1 MCSVYFLPSVPL
13 PLDDKGVE
21 SMGAWFCRL
30 WVGICAFISWTLRRW
45 GFRRRAPLRYFKP
58 PRPVS
63 SKLYPAHG
71 RRKPEW
77 VRLAV
82 LALSEQ
88 LPHAGYRTLAYCFN
102 LRHAGQIDGH
112 GQAVSVSK
120 SFVSALLRQ
129 QRYAAVRAS
138 QRAYVATREP
148 IQTTWGMDL
157 TGLPLVDGSSVAVFG
172 VIDHG
177 SRAILSLS
185 PVVRRNSLVLLG
197 KLLIAMGSY
206 GLPRAVRTD
215 NEAVFK
221 SWMFAVILKS
231 LGVRQ
236 QFTKLASPWQNGRI
250 ERFWRTLK
258 FELQTKPRQSIAQG
272 IAVQTRM
279 KFASVA
285 AIGCLLES
293 FKDGYNGQRPHQSLK
308 GATPAAVWNGQV
320 KKAREKLCA
329 ARPATTRRQKQ
340 PREPPAPKR

>member
-1 MCSVYFLPSVPL
+1 
-13 PLDDKGVE
+13 
-21 SMGAWFCRL
+21 MGARFCRL
-30 WVGICAFISWTLRRW
+30 WVGIGAFMRW
-45 GFRRRAPLRYFKP
+45 LKQRLGIGRTAPVRYRRAL
-58 PRPVS
+58 RPVS

-77 VRLAV
+77 VRLGV
-82 LALSEQ
+82 LALALE
-88 LPHAGYRTLAYCFN
+88 LPRAGYRTLAYCFN
-102 LRHAGQIDGH
+102 LRHASEPDGH
-112 GQAVSVSK
+112 GRAVSVSK
-120 SFVSALLRQ
+120 SFVSALLCQ
-129 QRYAAVRAS
+129 QRYAAVQES
-138 QRAYVATREP
+138 QRAYVAKREP

-177 SRAILSLS
+177 SRVILNLS

-206 GLPRAVRTD
+206 GLPKSVRSD

-221 SWMFAVILKS
+221 SLIFRGVLKL

-236 QFTKLASPWQNGRI
+236 QFTALASPWQNGRI

-258 FELQTKPRQSIAQG
+258 FELQTKTRQSIAQG

-285 AIGCLLES
+285 AMGCLLET

-308 GATPAAVWNGQV
+308 GATPATAWNGQV
-320 KKAREKLCA
+320 AKVRAKLGA
-329 ARPATTRRQKQ
+329 PRPAACRRRKQ
-340 PREPPAPKR
+340 PRAPPAPRR

>member
-1 MCSVYFLPSVPL
+1 M
-13 PLDDKGVE
+13 
-21 SMGAWFCRL
+21 
-30 WVGICAFISWTLRRW
+30 LRRW

-58 PRPVS
+58 LRPVS

-82 LALSEQ
+82 LALALE
-88 LPHAGYRTLAYCFN
+88 LPRAGYRTLAYCFN
-102 LRHAGQIDGH
+102 LRHASQPDGH
-112 GQAVSVSK
+112 GRAVSVSK

-129 QRYAAVRAS
+129 QRYAAVQAS
-138 QRAYVATREP
+138 QRAYAAKREP

-157 TGLPLVDGSSVAVFG
+157 TGLPTMDGSSVAVFG

-177 SRAILSLS
+177 SRAVLSLS
-185 PVVRRNSLVLLG
+185 PMVKRNRLVLLG

-206 GLPRAVRTD
+206 GLPRSVRSD

-221 SWMFAVILKS
+221 SLIFKGVLKL

-236 QFTKLASPWQNGRI
+236 QFTALASPWQNGRI

-258 FELQTKPRQSIAQG
+258 FELQTK
-272 IAVQTRM
+272 AVRSMRHGQAIQTRM

-285 AIGCLLES
+285 AMGCLLDAFMDS
-293 FKDGYNGQRPHQSLK
+293 YNRDRPHQSLK
-308 GATPAAVWNGQV
+308 GATPASVWNGQV
-320 KKAREKLCA
+320 KKAREKLGA
-329 ARPATTRRQKQ
+329 AKSAPVSNACNERRTQ
-340 PREPPAPKR
+340 PRAPPAPKR

>member
-1 MCSVYFLPSVPL
+1 MRRLMRRFGIVPA
-13 PLDDKGVE
+13 G
-21 SMGAWFCRL
+21 
-30 WVGICAFISWTLRRW
+30 
-45 GFRRRAPLRYFKP
+45 RRRYYKAL
-58 PRPVS
+58 RPVS
-63 SKLYPAHG
+63 SKATNGCG
-71 RRKPEW
+71 RRKPDW

-82 LALSEQ
+82 LALALE
-88 LPHAGYRTLAYCFN
+88 LPRAGYRTLAYCFN
-102 LRHAGQIDGH
+102 LRHAAQLDSH
-112 GQAVSVSK
+112 GRAVSVSK

-129 QRYAAVRAS
+129 QRYAAVHAS
-138 QRAYVATREP
+138 QRRHAAKREP

-177 SRAILSLS
+177 SRAVLSLS

-206 GLPRAVRTD
+206 GLPKSVRSD

-221 SWMFAVILKS
+221 SLIFKGILKL

-236 QFTKLASPWQNGRI
+236 QFTQLASPWQNGRI

-258 FELQTKPRQSIAQG
+258 FELQTKTVQSRSQG
-272 IAVQTRM
+272 QAIQTRM

-285 AIGCLLES
+285 AMGCLLDA

-308 GATPAAVWNGQV
+308 GGTPADVWNGQV
-320 KKAREKLCA
+320 TQAREKLGAAKPAA
-329 ARPATTRRQKQ
+329 ARRQQQ
-340 PREPPAPKR
+340 PRAPPASR

>member
-1 MCSVYFLPSVPL
+1 
-13 PLDDKGVE
+13 
-21 SMGAWFCRL
+21 MGAWFGRL
-30 WVGICAFISWTLRRW
+30 WGGICAFMRW
-45 GFRRRAPLRYFKP
+45 LMQRFGIGRTAHMRYHRPL
-58 PRPVS
+58 RPVS
-63 SKLYPAHG
+63 SKAASGHG
-71 RRKPEW
+71 RRKPDW

-82 LALSEQ
+82 LALACE
-88 LPHAGYRTLAYCFN
+88 LPRAGYRTLAYCFN
-102 LRHAGQIDGH
+102 LRHASQPDGH
-112 GQAVSVSK
+112 GRAVSVSK
-120 SFVSALLRQ
+120 SFVSGLLRE
-129 QRYAAVRAS
+129 QRLAAVRAC
-138 QRAYVATREP
+138 QRAYAVKREP

-157 TGLPLVDGSSVAVFG
+157 TGLPTMDGSSVAVFG

-221 SWMFAVILKS
+221 SFMFKGILKL

-236 QFTKLASPWQNGRI
+236 QFTALASPWQNGRI

-258 FELQTKPRQSIAQG
+258 FELQTKARPSLAQG

-285 AIGCLLES
+285 AMGCLLEA

-308 GATPAAVWNGQV
+308 GATPADVWNGQV
-320 KKAREKLCA
+320 KKAREKLGA
-329 ARPATTRRQKQ
+329 AKSAPISNACNERRTQ
-340 PREPPAPKR
+340 PRAPPAPKRR